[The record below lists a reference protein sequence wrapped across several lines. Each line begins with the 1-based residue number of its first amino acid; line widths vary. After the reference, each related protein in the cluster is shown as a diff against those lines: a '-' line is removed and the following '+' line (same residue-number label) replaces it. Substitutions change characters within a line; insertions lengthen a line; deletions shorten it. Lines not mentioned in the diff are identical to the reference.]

1 MKSLISKA
9 LLCAAFLTAAAFAA
23 PIYRGSFT
31 LPYQAQWGEATLPSG
46 DYAIRFQDIGSRVFI
61 VVKERRTGRGV
72 ALLAAKST
80 ADATGSSAL
89 HIVNRGHRHVISSLS
104 LAELN
109 EVFVYESAPAGGEE
123 REALTTQTLP
133 VVAAK

>member
-61 VVKERRTGRGV
+61 VVKERRTGREV
-72 ALLAAKST
+72 ATSGCKVYCGRDRLEC
-80 ADATGSSAL
+80 SA
-89 HIVNRGHRHVISSLS
+89 HCEPG
-104 LAELN
+104 A
-109 EVFVYESAPAGGEE
+109 SARDLFAQPG
-123 REALTTQTLP
+123 
-133 VVAAK
+133 